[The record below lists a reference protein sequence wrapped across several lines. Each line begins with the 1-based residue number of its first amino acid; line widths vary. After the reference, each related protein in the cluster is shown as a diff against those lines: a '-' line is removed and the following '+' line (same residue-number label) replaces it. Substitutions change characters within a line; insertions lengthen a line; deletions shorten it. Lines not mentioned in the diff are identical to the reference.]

1 MNILFQI
8 GKIVLS
14 KDKYKLVL
22 LKEIQNKLNSELLE
36 GYSSSNLKLKEDR
49 REKVT
54 KICENKTLIVFK
66 YQRAHFYPC

>member
-22 LKEIQNKLNSELLE
+22 LRKIQNKPNSELLE
-36 GYSSSNLKLKEDR
+36 EYFSSNQKLRVDKK
-49 REKVT
+49 EKVT

-66 YQRAHFYPC
+66 YQRAHSYPC